1 MPKTCPICG
10 TTYPDTSLFC
20 PADGTT
26 LRSDGSDT
34 DLIGTVIADRYLISK
49 LLGEGGMGR
58 VYLAS
63 HLRLPQQAAIKV
75 LHPSM
80 VQDSAAV
87 ARFNREASNAAK
99 IEHDRV
105 ARVFDFGETKNGL
118 VYLAMEFVPG
128 QTLRSILE
136 EQPKLSPARVANL
149 IYQVAEGLD
158 AAHRMNIVH
167 RDLKPDNIMV
177 ITDENGIDRAK
188 VVDFGIAKA
197 VNEAAQRTQLTQA
210 GSVIGTPEFMSP
222 EQVFGEALD
231 ARSDVYALA
240 LVGYQMFTGLLPFD
254 SSTPE
259 RSLTARIVSDPRT
272 LADAAPE
279 VQWPVALQ
287 EAFNR
292 ALAREPDART
302 ASALDFGDAVVAATE
317 AWIGASVLRTRTP
330 LSNPALLTAANATPM
345 SSGAVP
351 MMTSGAVPPIPWG
364 AKSAGTSGVGAVAS
378 APTAAAVRP
387 TAAPAA
393 SATAAVGDVVLAKPK
408 AGVPKGALL
417 GGIGVVGI
425 AAVAIF
431 MLKGGASGTPTDSPA
446 VPVPP
451 GTEAAATGAGKG
463 AASGAANGKGTPQ
476 ANTRADG
483 SRATVVG
490 MQPAPATAGAAPVAG
505 GAAASV
511 PAAPAD
517 DPGSVQAAKATL
529 DQVKKALGD
538 ADEADA
544 PAVGRSSIPQ
554 LQQALAHLATASDS
568 TWAYIYLVN
577 AYGMANDP
585 GRACSPLREARRLA
599 KSDAQLKAV
608 FGLVNSGA
616 FTCAP

>member
-87 ARFNREASNAAK
+87 QRFNREASNAAK

-105 ARVFDFGETKNGL
+105 ARVFDFGETKTGL
-118 VYLAMEFVPG
+118 VFIAMEFVPG

-136 EQPKLSPARVANL
+136 EQPRLSPARVANL

-158 AAHRMNIVH
+158 AAHRMSIVH

-177 ITDENGIDRAK
+177 ITDATGIDRAK

-197 VNEAAQRTQLTQA
+197 VDATSGQRTQLTQA
-210 GSVIGTPEFMSP
+210 GAVIGTPEFMSP
-222 EQVFGEALD
+222 EQVFGETLD

-272 LADAAPE
+272 LADAAPD

-287 EAFNR
+287 DAFNH

-330 LSNPALLTAANATPM
+330 LSNAALLTAANATPL
-345 SSGAVP
+345 SSASVPAAEMTGAP
-351 MMTSGAVPPIPWG
+351 
-364 AKSAGTSGVGAVAS
+364 AGKPTAS
-378 APTAAAVRP
+378 APAVPAAKAAVATP
-387 TAAPAA
+387 TAPAPAPA
-393 SATAAVGDVVLAKPK
+393 PTVTTTVGDVVVVRPK
-408 AGVPKGALL
+408 SGASKGMLF
-417 GGIGVVGI
+417 GGIGAVAI
-425 AAVAIF
+425 ATVAIF
-431 MLKGGASGTPTDSPA
+431 MLTGGPAVSPTDPLA
-446 VPVPP
+446 VPVGP
-451 GTEAAATGAGKG
+451 GTEAAA
-463 AASGAANGKGTPQ
+463 AASGNGAAIGSPTAKGGSPSAKGANGGRQPNRDASAPTTVGVPLTN
-476 ANTRADG
+476 AGATAAPPAPVVDASG
-483 SRATVVG
+483 VEAARAT
-490 MQPAPATAGAAPVAG
+490 
-505 GAAASV
+505 
-511 PAAPAD
+511 
-517 DPGSVQAAKATL
+517 L
-529 DQVKKALGD
+529 EQVKKALID
-538 ADEADA
+538 ADDADA
-544 PAVGRSSIPQ
+544 PAVGKSSIPQ
-554 LQQALAHLATASDS
+554 LQQALTRLTTSSDS
-568 TWAYIYLVN
+568 TWAFVYLAM
-577 AYGMANDP
+577 AYSVSSDQI
-585 GRACSPLREARRLA
+585 RACTSLRGA
-599 KSDAQLKAV
+599 KRQATSNAQLQAV
-608 FGLVNSGA
+608 TNLASSPPFQA
-616 FTCAP
+616 CP